1 MKIEKK
7 IVGKRFSRVEH
18 TRFVSEEGDTPEQ
31 EEKIRKEFYQSI
43 GKTDGNKTVIG
54 ESFTKRLEKIIC
66 FTKEQIKKEL
76 DKHDSIG
83 QDAEVDSNL
92 DLLEKIKMS
101 ALRAKNESNST
112 EFRLEHSFN
121 LGKSMQL
128 FIVYEREHIEKSKN
142 GSGPKNWP
150 ELDDWLKAKLQDKTN
165 WTVAALWA
173 ALPEDE
179 HGDIDSFYVNNNNK
193 LEYFGNFGKRKC
205 ISETSFPKYVREF
218 KKRSII

>member
-7 IVGKRFSRVEH
+7 VVGKRFSRVEQ
-18 TRFVSEEGDTPEQ
+18 TSFVSEESDTPEQ
-31 EEKIRKEFYQSI
+31 EGKVRKEFFQSI
-43 GKTDGNKTVIG
+43 GKTDFNKTVIG

-66 FTKEQIKKEL
+66 STKEQIKKEL

-83 QDAEVDSNL
+83 RDAEVDSNL

-101 ALRAKNESNST
+101 ALIAKNESNSI
-112 EFRLEHSFN
+112 EGRLEHSFN

-128 FIVYEREHIEKSKN
+128 LKVYENEHIEKSKN

-150 ELDDWLKAKLQDKTN
+150 ELDDWLRAKLQDETN

-193 LEYFGNFGKRKC
+193 LEYLGNFGSRKC
-205 ISETSFPKYVREF
+205 ISETSFPKYVRAF
-218 KKRSII
+218 KKRQNI